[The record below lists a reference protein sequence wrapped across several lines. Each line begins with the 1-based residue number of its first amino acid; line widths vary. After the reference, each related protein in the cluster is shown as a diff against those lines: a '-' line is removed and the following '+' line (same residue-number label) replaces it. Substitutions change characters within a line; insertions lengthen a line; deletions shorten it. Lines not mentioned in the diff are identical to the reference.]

1 MSEATSKIVADLR
14 VLLADAEDLLRAL
27 AADGG
32 EKFAGVR
39 ARLQQTVAE
48 VRPRLAAAEAALEV
62 NARAAAKTTDEYVH
76 AKPWTAV
83 GIAACVGLVVGMI
96 ASRR

>member
-1 MSEATSKIVADLR
+1 MPDATTKIVADLR
-14 VLLADAEDLLRAL
+14 ILLSDAEDLLKAL
-27 AADGG
+27 AAEGG

-39 ARLQQTVAE
+39 ARLQQSVVE
-48 VRPRLAAAEAALEV
+48 IRPRLAAAEAALEAR
-62 NARAAAKTTDEYVH
+62 ARAAAKTTDDYVH

-83 GIAACVGLVVGMI
+83 GIAAGIGLVIGMI

>member
-1 MSEATSKIVADLR
+1 MTDATTKIVADLR
-14 VLLADAEDLLRAL
+14 VLLSDAEDLLKAL
-27 AADGG
+27 AAEGG

-48 VRPRLAAAEAALEV
+48 VRPRLAAAEAALEAK
-62 NARAAAKTTDEYVH
+62 ARAAAKTTDDYVH

-83 GIAACVGLVVGMI
+83 GIAAGIGLVIGMT

>member
-1 MSEATSKIVADLR
+1 MSDATQKVVADLR
-14 VLLADAEDLLRAL
+14 ILLSDAEDLLKAL

-39 ARLQQTVAE
+39 ARLQQSVVE
-48 VRPRLAAAEAALEV
+48 IRPRLVAAEAALEAK
-62 NARAAAKTTDEYVH
+62 ARAAAKSTDDYVH

-83 GIAACVGLVVGMI
+83 GIAAGVGLVIGMI